1 MFRWDRGRPVRIE
14 RAARTGSVSKKR
26 IERLSHAV
34 RTSRPRSQ
42 QCSESDHDIDLKL
55 KMITIESHDLAEMRQ
70 HGERDYPFECC
81 GLMLGQF
88 ESNGH
93 KIVVETY
100 PISNAREEEAKR
112 NRFLIRP
119 EELMRGEKYAR
130 EKGLDVVGFYHSH
143 PDEPAVPSKYD
154 LEHAWPTYSYI
165 VVSVEKGQAV
175 DLRSW
180 EMEPDRSRFSGEEIT
195 TP

>member
-1 MFRWDRGRPVRIE
+1 MIE
-14 RAARTGSVSKKR
+14 
-26 IERLSHAV
+26 INERQL
-34 RTSRPRSQ
+34 
-42 QCSESDHDIDLKL
+42 E
-55 KMITIESHDLAEMRQ
+55 EMRR

-81 GLMLGQF
+81 GLMLGRF
-88 ESNGH
+88 ETTGQ
-93 KIVVETY
+93 KLLTETY

-119 EELMRGEKYAR
+119 EELIRGEKYAR
-130 EKGLDVVGFYHSH
+130 ENGLDVVGFYHSH

-154 LEHAWPTYSYI
+154 LDHAWPTYSYI

-180 EMEPDRSRFSGEEIT
+180 EMEADRSRFNEEEIT
-195 TP
+195 QSEV